1 MNVVTMSVIT
11 ASVTILRVVRL
22 SIIMQNRYNVCYAQ
36 FHFAECRYTE
46 YFAIRILNKNKKARL
61 YELVVA
67 KHTILSQYFRNIF
80 TEWSFQKY
88 TP

>member
-22 SIIMQNRYNVCYAQ
+22 SIIMQSRYVCNAQ

-46 YFAIRILNKNKKARL
+46 YFTTRILNKKKKARL

-67 KHTILSQYFRNIF
+67 KHTILSRYFRNIF